1 MRELLHNL
9 IEPPALVRHF
19 LQHPPEGFSAS
30 ELDGAPA
37 FSTAFNLLTTMEPN
51 VRRKIERLPFH
62 HWWQKLLTPH
72 TCFVGTTV
80 SEYGLLPQTG
90 SADDLLSSLSKAAA
104 DHPFLIVK
112 DLPVEPVLVG
122 EAAHHH
128 SQAFIDRAKRSGF
141 LIVEGQALAYVP
153 IDFSSTDEFLAR
165 MPKSRRKDIRRKTK
179 DAQRL
184 DVERV
189 PTGDSRF
196 ADEKLLAE
204 YYALYRQV
212 YDQSEIHFD
221 LLSADFFRALLQDQ
235 AAGGIVFTYRVYGSL
250 IGYNL
255 CFVHNEML
263 IDKYVG
269 FSYPAS
275 REHNL
280 YFVSWLVN
288 LQYALEHR
296 LRYYVAG
303 WTDPEI
309 KRHLG
314 ASFTFTCHAVHIR
327 NVFLRWALRP
337 FRRLFESD
345 SHWHETARP

>member
-1 MRELLHNL
+1 MKESLHNL
-9 IEPPALVRHF
+9 IEPPALIRHF
-19 LQHPPEGFSAS
+19 LQHLPEGFSAFQ
-30 ELDGAPA
+30 LNGAPA

-51 VRRKIERLPFH
+51 ARRKLEKLPFH
-62 HWWQKLLTPH
+62 RWWRRLLTPH

-80 SEYGLLPQTG
+80 SEYGLLPQAH
-90 SADDLLSSLSKAAA
+90 SPDDFLNSLSKAAT
-104 DHPFLIVK
+104 DHSFLIVK
-112 DLPVEPVLVG
+112 DLPVEPILVG
-122 EAAHHH
+122 EAAHRH
-128 SQAFIDRAKRSGF
+128 SQAFVDRAKRSGF

-153 IDFSSTDEFLAR
+153 IDFSTIDEFLAR

-179 DAQRL
+179 DAHH
-184 DVERV
+184 VGIEKV
-189 PTGDSRF
+189 PTGDPGF

-221 LLSADFFRALLQDQ
+221 LLSPGFFRALLQDQ
-235 AAGGIVFTYRVYGSL
+235 AAGGIVFTYRVDGNL

-255 CFVHNEML
+255 CFVHNQML

-288 LQYALEHR
+288 LQYALEQGLH
-296 LRYYVAG
+296 YYVAG

-314 ASFTFTCHAVHIR
+314 ARFTFTCHAVYIR
-327 NVFLRWALRP
+327 NVLLRWALRP

>member
-1 MRELLHNL
+1 MKDHLHNL

-30 ELDGAPA
+30 NIDGVPA
-37 FSTAFNLLTTMEPN
+37 FATAFNLLTTMAPAD
-51 VRRKIERLPFH
+51 RRWLEKLPFYE
-62 HWWQKLLTPH
+62 WWRRLLTPR
-72 TCFVGTTV
+72 TLFVGTTV
-80 SEYGLLPQTG
+80 SEYGLLSKESSP
-90 SADDLLSSLSKAAA
+90 DDLLADLSKISS
-104 DHPFLIVK
+104 DHTFIIVK
-112 DLPVEPVLVG
+112 DLPVEPLLVG
-122 EAAHHH
+122 ESAHSHA
-128 SQAFIDRAKRSGF
+128 QAFITAAQRSGF
-141 LIVEGQALAYVP
+141 LILEGQALAYVP
-153 IDFSSTDEFLAR
+153 IDFASIDEFLAR

-179 DAQRL
+179 NSQGL
-184 DVERV
+184 EIEKIG
-189 PTGDSRF
+189 TGNARF
-196 ADEKLLAE
+196 TDENLLSE
-204 YYALYRQV
+204 YYGLYRQV

-221 LLSADFFRALLQDQ
+221 LLSPSFFRAVLQDESC
-235 AAGGIVFTYRVYGSL
+235 GGIVFTYRVDGKL

-255 CFVHNEML
+255 CFVHSDML

-288 LQYALEHR
+288 LQYALEQR

-314 ASFTFTCHAVHIR
+314 ASFTFTCHAVLIR
-327 NVFLRWALRP
+327 NGFLRKVLRP
-337 FRRLFESD
+337 FKRLFEAD
-345 SHWHETARP
+345 SSWHAAARP